1 MGKIFRMNRKAVSPV
16 IATIILVAIAIAI
29 AIAVAYWMVGITGA
43 FTRFEKLE
51 VSTAYAEVSGTN
63 FVVTCIIKNS
73 GSAAATIDDVY
84 INGKP
89 YGKTTATVAP
99 DVDTAP
105 ATLNPGDVLDPFTI
119 TMPIGTD
126 FKSGMTVEI
135 TLHTVAGKE
144 YPKQV
149 VLP

>member
-51 VSTAYAEVSGTN
+51 ITSAYSDPLTSGTFTVN
-63 FVVTCIIKNS
+63 LKLKNT
-73 GSAAATIDDVY
+73 GSAAATIDNVF

-89 YGKTTATVAP
+89 WDAYVDVAYSF
-99 DVDTAP
+99 VSSS
-105 ATLNPGDVLDPFTI
+105 LEPGDATTGTI
-119 TMPIGTD
+119 TLPSASG
-126 FKSGMTVEI
+126 FSSGMSVEI
-135 TLHTVAGKE
+135 VLHTASGKD